1 MNVVLFPAERI
12 RLLRENKNISQKKLA
27 EDLLIGQSTM
37 SEYENGIKQPPLSV
51 LVKMAD
57 YFDVSL
63 DYLAGRT
70 NLKPS
75 IDLLQEKL
83 TVRPGKVIAVN
94 DLVNLGADEKEAIC
108 SLIDIFKKKNRN
120 NLKQIKPK

>member
-1 MNVVLFPAERI
+1 MNVVLYPAERI

-51 LVKMAD
+51 LIKIAD
-57 YFDVSL
+57 YFGVSL

-70 NLKPS
+70 NIKPT
-75 IDLLQEKL
+75 IDLLQENL
-83 TVRPGKVIAVN
+83 SVRPGKTIAVD
-94 DLVNLGADEKEAIC
+94 DLVHLGTDEKEAIR
-108 SLIDIFKKKNRN
+108 SLIDIFKKTKS
-120 NLKQIKPK
+120 K